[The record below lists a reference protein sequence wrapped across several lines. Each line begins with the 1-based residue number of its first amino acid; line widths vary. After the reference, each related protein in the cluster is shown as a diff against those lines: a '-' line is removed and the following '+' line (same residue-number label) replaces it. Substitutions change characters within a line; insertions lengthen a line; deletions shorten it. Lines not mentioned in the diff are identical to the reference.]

1 MLISLPRRT
10 FAPSLVRMSAPTAT
24 ATASSTSLRVLTPSH
39 PLTPPAFYRP
49 PSSHPPHW
57 KGANPLQGSGSSR
70 GFESPWP
77 SDNKALV
84 GLMSFL
90 KTRLL
95 DWDEQ
100 PIKRVPGV
108 RKATFLEEGGQAVEG
123 EKQSEGD
130 GNLRYTWLGHAACHL
145 QIPVP
150 VAPAPASTST
160 SAGETSGSASSSG
173 SPSGSSQRT
182 LNVLTDPVF
191 SQRCS
196 PFQFMGPARYTQ
208 PPTSVADLASSRA
221 WPDVVLISH
230 NHYDHLD
237 YNTMR
242 LIAAR
247 PQGRELPVFVVP
259 LGLAAWFRANM
270 KELPEEKLVEVDW
283 WDERIVEARFRN
295 GGSEGKAEESVGR
308 LRIVCTPA
316 QHFSGR
322 GLADQGHTLWAS
334 YALHVLP
341 PSSSSSSSSSTPSL
355 ARIWFSGDTGYRSV
369 PRKATR
375 EQENALP
382 HCPAFSEIGSLLGP
396 FDLSL
401 IACGAYDPRGFMS
414 RIHAAPHESVRIH
427 QEIQSRKTFGIH
439 HSTFRL
445 TPEEVNEPA
454 ARLLEEARLAGCEEG
469 EVENVEIGETR
480 VVEFRGA

>member
-1 MLISLPRRT
+1 G
-10 FAPSLVRMSAPTAT
+10 
-24 ATASSTSLRVLTPSH
+24 
-39 PLTPPAFYRP
+39 
-49 PSSHPPHW
+49 
-57 KGANPLQGSGSSR
+57 KG
-70 GFESPWP
+70 
-77 SDNKALV
+77 
-84 GLMSFL
+84 
-90 KTRLL
+90 
-95 DWDEQ
+95 
-100 PIKRVPGV
+100 
-108 RKATFLEEGGQAVEG
+108 
-123 EKQSEGD
+123 EGD
-130 GNLRYTWLGHAACHL
+130 GKLRYTWLGHAACHL
-145 QIPVP
+145 QIPIP
-150 VAPAPASTST
+150 QS
-160 SAGETSGSASSSG
+160 
-173 SPSGSSQRT
+173 

-208 PPTSVADLASSRA
+208 PPTSVEDLASSQA

-247 PQGRELPVFVVP
+247 PGGRELPVFVVP
-259 LGLAAWFRANM
+259 LGLATWFRTNM
-270 KELPEEKLVEVDW
+270 KELPEEKLVELDW
-283 WDERIVEARFRN
+283 WDERVIEARFPNNDN
-295 GGSEGKAEESVGR
+295 GSATAGVGGEGGESLGR

-322 GLADQGHTLWAS
+322 GLGDSGHTLWAS

-341 PSSSSSSSSSTPSL
+341 PSSSSSSSSSSSDSSSTCPL

-375 EQENALP
+375 EQEDSLP
-382 HCPAFSEIGSLLGP
+382 HCPAFGEIGSLLGP

-401 IACGAYDPRGFMS
+401 IACGAYDPRSFMS
-414 RIHAAPHESVRIH
+414 RIHAAPHESIRIH
-427 QEIQSRKTFGIH
+427 KEIKSKRTFGIH

-454 ARLLEEARLAGCEEG
+454 MKLLEEARLAGCEEG
-469 EVENVEIGETR
+469 EVENVEIGETK
-480 VVEFRGA
+480 VV

>member
-1 MLISLPRRT
+1 
-10 FAPSLVRMSAPTAT
+10 V
-24 ATASSTSLRVLTPSH
+24 
-39 PLTPPAFYRP
+39 
-49 PSSHPPHW
+49 
-57 KGANPLQGSGSSR
+57 
-70 GFESPWP
+70 GFL
-77 SDNKALV
+77 N
-84 GLMSFL
+84 FF

-95 DWDEQ
+95 DWDEK
-100 PIKRVPGV
+100 PIKRLPGV
-108 RKATFLEEGGQAVEG
+108 RRATFLEEGGEAVEG
-123 EKQSEGD
+123 QGESEGD
-130 GNLRYTWLGHAACHL
+130 GKLRYTWLAHAACHL
-145 QIPVP
+145 QIPIP
-150 VAPAPASTST
+150 VAPAAAAVSTGEMSVPASST
-160 SAGETSGSASSSG
+160 A
-173 SPSGSSQRT
+173 SPSSPSQRT
-182 LNVLTDPVF
+182 LNILTDPVF

-208 PPTSVADLASSRA
+208 SPTSVADLASSRA

-247 PQGRELPVFVVP
+247 PGGRELPVFVVP

-283 WDERIVEARFRN
+283 WDERVVEARFRN
-295 GGSEGKAEESVGR
+295 DGSREGEGGESVGR

-341 PSSSSSSSSSTPSL
+341 PSSSSSSSSTSPL

-375 EQENALP
+375 EQEDALP
-382 HCPAFSEIGSLLGP
+382 HCPAFAEIGSLLGP

-427 QEIQSRKTFGIH
+427 KEIQSRKTFGIH

-454 ARLLEEARLAGCEEG
+454 SRLLEEARLAGCAEG

-480 VVEFRGA
+480 VVEVRGA